1 MVVKNP
7 RKMWLFGLAVLLAS
21 LTETPAFQLG
31 DRPAEEWVRILETEN
46 RIAELKISEV
56 VSRLRLQPGDIV
68 ADIGAG
74 SGVFSRALALAVAP
88 KGTLLAVDIDPA
100 LLDHIAER
108 AKEANIKNIQPVL
121 GKFDDPNL
129 PIRQVDLAFFHEAL
143 HHIERREAYLK
154 ALASHLKPQGRI
166 VVIDLIKDHPDA
178 PHKDQPEMQ
187 ITLDEVKQWMAA
199 AGFYLVE
206 KFDLFDNKFFAA
218 FARKDNR

>member
-1 MVVKNP
+1 MMEILKNP
-7 RKMWLFGLAVLLAS
+7 RKMWLLVLAVLLAG
-21 LTETPAFQLG
+21 LTETPALQLG
-31 DRPAEEWVRILETEN
+31 DRPAEEWVRILETEK
-46 RIAELKISEV
+46 RIAELKIGEV
-56 VSRLRLQPGDIV
+56 VSQLRLQQGDIV

-88 KGTLLAVDIDPA
+88 KGTVFAVDIDLA
-100 LLDHIAER
+100 LLDHITER

-121 GKFDDPNL
+121 GTFDDPNL

-143 HHIERREAYLK
+143 HHIEQREVYLK
-154 ALASHLKPQGRI
+154 ALASHLKPQGHI

-199 AGFYLVE
+199 AGFHLVE
-206 KFDLFDNKFFAA
+206 EFDLFDNKFFAT
-218 FARKDNR
+218 FAR